1 MVLIIKKFPNIINRY
16 QKNIEIYKNDV
27 KTLKSLSF
35 FKNYH
40 NDLDSHIMQYSK
52 LKYNKVYE
60 LYNIIEKK
68 YKNDNYIFLPIN
80 WDNIMLNIRVINV
93 ITNILKKDFNICTTS
108 QFNQLIK
115 NIIIPRSKSIQKI
128 TKTMNN
134 FFKKIIKKYP
144 TKKIVTLSCI
154 AYPFDTYLFE
164 HFMDKNEWKDIMQR
178 TIVFSS
184 TTKYMNKHK
193 INILPYFINVAGLG
207 TNSKK
212 EQILY
217 FKGTYNTLDQ
227 LQPKREEMYNILKNT
242 KNSKIIL
249 MDNKSKFTRND
260 YIKMMNTSKYILCPF
275 GQEDSSFRLYEAI
288 KSKSIPIY
296 IYDIQPSLP
305 FTDVINWK
313 KVCILV
319 KYDDIKTIP
328 LIIKQI
334 NEKDYK
340 KFIEYGQ
347 KILNNYFTIEGCS
360 RHIMKILDSNKYKLS
375 FDIDKKINFTPI
387 IERNG
392 VPFLSKKISPTMSFS
407 WDKYF
412 TDKKN
417 FIFYK
422 NNLPKKI
429 GKPNI
434 LVIMLLFGN
443 DYTQL
448 VKPCVVRKIEY
459 CKKNNYNL
467 LICKENLLDFMNISL
482 KKKYYF
488 IWSKII
494 MSYFVLRHYDWIWVT
509 DADTYINNLSIRIE
523 NYIDN
528 DYNFIIN
535 SENHIDIKHESRLS
549 DEYFWKSLFKNK
561 KFIQYDRISSSDFLL
576 KNCEWS
582 ERLLMETF
590 NCKHL
595 LDNAIKNNN
604 IQLKKDIQYKFFKDL
619 HEQAYLNYLINV
631 SKFYNSKTKILKK
644 DNRISIWIEE
654 YFVKNRDLNLRK
666 FFSVDF
672 QGTRGDVLNKLINI
686 FDNKSN
692 KVITINQIDKVMKKT
707 DYCKDRE
714 EWFKKKI
721 WGGKYNPTGWTFDNN
736 KSYDR
741 LVLFPTWCKSGNEKV
756 YSNKDIFGELYD
768 QIKKT

>member
-1 MVLIIKKFPNIINRY
+1 MVLIIKEFPNIINKY

-27 KTLKSLSF
+27 KILKSLSS
-35 FKNYH
+35 FKKYANY
-40 NDLDSHIMQYSK
+40 LDTPIKQYSK
-52 LKYNKVYE
+52 LKYNKIYE
-60 LYNIIEKK
+60 MYDIIEKK
-68 YKNDNYIFLPIN
+68 YKNNNYIFLPIN
-80 WDNIMLNIRVINV
+80 WDNIMLNIKVINI
-93 ITNILKKDFNICTTS
+93 ITNILKNDFNICNTS
-108 QFNQLIK
+108 QFKQLIK
-115 NIIIPRSKSIQKI
+115 NIIIPRSQSIEKI
-128 TKTMNN
+128 KKIMNN
-134 FFKKIIKKYP
+134 FLKEIIKKYP
-144 TKKIVTLSCI
+144 TKKIVTFSCI

-164 HFMDKNEWKDIMQR
+164 YFMDKKDWKDIMQKI
-178 TIVFSS
+178 IVFSS
-184 TTKYMNKHK
+184 TTKYMNKQK
-193 INILPYFINVAGLG
+193 INILPYFINVNGLG
-207 TNSKK
+207 NNSKK

-227 LQPKREEMYNILKNT
+227 LQPIREDMYNILKNT

-249 MDNKSKFTRND
+249 MNDQSKVTRND

-275 GQEDSSFRLYEAI
+275 GHEDSSFRLYEAI

-296 IYDIQPSLP
+296 IYDINPSLP

-313 KVCILV
+313 KVCIFV
-319 KYDDIKTIP
+319 KSDNIKTIP
-328 LIIKQI
+328 HIIKQI

-340 KFIEYGQ
+340 KYIEYGQ
-347 KILNNYFTIEGCS
+347 KIFNKFFTLDGCS
-360 RHIMKILDSNKYKLS
+360 RHIMKILDMNKYKLS
-375 FDIDKKINFTPI
+375 LNKKTDFIPM
-387 IERNG
+387 IERDG
-392 VPFLSKKISPTMSFS
+392 VSFISKKISPTLFFT
-407 WDKYF
+407 WEKYF

-422 NNLPKKI
+422 NNFGKEI

-443 DYTQL
+443 DYTEL

-459 CKKNNYNL
+459 CKKHNYNL
-467 LICKENLLDFMNISL
+467 LICKKNLLNFMDISL

-494 MSYFVLRHYDWIWVT
+494 ISYFVLRHYDWIWVT

-528 DYNFIIN
+528 DYNLIIN
-535 SENHIDIKHESRLS
+535 SENHVNIKHERELS
-549 DEYFWKSLFKNK
+549 NKYFWESVFKNK

-604 IQLKKDIQYKFFKDL
+604 IQLRNKIQYKFFKDL
-619 HEQAYLNYLINV
+619 HEQGYLNYLINV

-654 YFVKNRDLNLRK
+654 YFVENRDVNLRK

-672 QGTRGDVLNKLINI
+672 QGTRGDILKELINI

-692 KVITINQIDKVMKKT
+692 KIITINQIDKLMKKT

-714 EWFKKKI
+714 VWFKKKT

-736 KSYDR
+736 KNYDR
-741 LVLFPTWCKSGNEKV
+741 LVLFPTWCKSGNKKV
-756 YSNKDIFGELYD
+756 YNKDIFGELYK
-768 QIKKT
+768 QKKNT